1 MKVLVAVLLL
11 TICHI
16 LVWLQINGRLFS
28 QWWIDNF
35 WYSAILLSPII
46 FLIGYGYWV
55 IMTDFFGG
63 VVWPA
68 KLIAYAIN
76 FLVFAVCA
84 YYFLGELFF
93 TIRNVVSLFFVLMI
107 ISAQMM
113 LPKKHIS
120 EYFTRDEHPSDDSTK
135 N

>member
-1 MKVLVAVLLL
+1 
-11 TICHI
+11 
-16 LVWLQINGRLFS
+16 
-28 QWWIDNF
+28 
-35 WYSAILLSPII
+35 
-46 FLIGYGYWV
+46 
-55 IMTDFFGG
+55 MTDFFGG

-76 FLVFAVCA
+76 FLVFAVCS

-120 EYFTRDEHPSDDSTK
+120 EYFTGDEHPSDDSTK